1 CPGFACWEGTC
12 ILKSQHCD
20 GVKDCKDDS
29 DEIQCGEFDLIPRGN
44 HRIVGGNEAKPGSWP
59 WQAALVRTSTSLP
72 FCGGSIISPRAIL
85 TAGHCLDRF
94 SRVGA
99 LYKYWGHIFY
109 VGRYVAAGNAGEA
122 LMNVVNITIHPK
134 YNPVTL
140 DNDIAILKL
149 EKSIVYNSTIRP
161 ICYNDF
167 GVVTEGTTCV
177 ATGFGQLQS
186 NSNLYPTMLNQVRLP
201 VFSNA
206 DCNKAYAGSPS
217 IPEQQICAGSN
228 KGGVDT
234 CQGDSGG
241 PLVCL
246 IGESTWHQ
254 VGITSFGKGC
264 GSSQFPGVY
273 TRVAYYADWIDSDT
287 TLTSRFLDTTLT
299 NRLLDITLTTRPL
312 DTTLTSRLLDTTLTS
327 RPLDTPIT
335 SRSGY
340 TQHTTKIRNLHQNH
354 RIVGGNEAIPG
365 SWPWHA
371 ALVRS
376 STSFPFCGGSIIS
389 PRAILTAAHCLENF
403 TSPMLKIYVG
413 RHVAAGN
420 SGEAL
425 MNVLEITTHPKYNN
439 LTLDN
444 DIAILRLEKS
454 IVYTSTIRPI
464 CYNDF
469 GVVTEGTT
477 CVATGFGLLQS
488 KLKLYPTKLNQVR
501 LPVISNA
508 NCNLYGG
515 FLNMKK
521 RICAGSKR
529 GGVDTCQG
537 DSGGPLVCL
546 IGESTWHQVGITSF
560 GIECGSPR
568 YPGVYTRVPR
578 PLDTT
583 LTSRPLDTTLTSR
596 PLDTTLTSRPLDTT
610 LTSLDTTL
618 TIRSLDTTLTSRPL
632 DTTLTNRPLDTT
644 LTSRPLDTTLT
655 TRPLNTTLTSRPLD
669 TTAEC
674 GKTPVAPNH
683 RIVGG
688 NEAKP
693 GSWPWH
699 AALVDS
705 SSSLPFCGGSIISP
719 RAILTAAHC
728 LERLSRPSSV
738 KVYVGRY
745 AAAGNAGEALM
756 NVVEITIH
764 PKYDP
769 VTLDNDIAILRLE
782 KSIVYTSTIRPICYN
797 DFGVVTE
804 GTTCVATGFGQL
816 QSNSDLYQTMLNQ
829 VRLPVMSYA
838 ECRRAY
844 AGLYII
850 KKKHICIGSIQGA
863 EGPCKGDSGGPLV
876 CLIGESTWHQVGIT
890 SFGNECGSPRYPGV
904 YTRVPYY
911 ADWIDS
917 GIVL

>member
-1 CPGFACWEGTC
+1 
-12 ILKSQHCD
+12 
-20 GVKDCKDDS
+20 
-29 DEIQCGEFDLIPRGN
+29 
-44 HRIVGGNEAKPGSWP
+44 RIVGGNEAKPGSWP

-85 TAGHCLDRF
+85 TAGHCLDR
-94 SRVGA
+94 SPSSV
-99 LYKYWGHIFY
+99 KVY

-273 TRVAYYADWIDSDT
+273 TRVAYYADWIDSVNWT
-287 TLTSRFLDTTLT
+287 HNVLSCH
-299 NRLLDITLTTRPL
+299 PL
-312 DTTLTSRLLDTTLTS
+312 DTTLTSLDTTLTS
-327 RPLDTPIT
+327 HPLDTTLT
-335 SRSGY
+335 SLD
-340 TQHTTKIRNLHQNH
+340 TTL
-354 RIVGGNEAIPG
+354 
-365 SWPWHA
+365 
-371 ALVRS
+371 
-376 STSFPFCGGSIIS
+376 TS
-389 PRAILTAAHCLENF
+389 
-403 TSPMLKIYVG
+403 
-413 RHVAAGN
+413 
-420 SGEAL
+420 
-425 MNVLEITTHPKYNN
+425 
-439 LTLDN
+439 
-444 DIAILRLEKS
+444 
-454 IVYTSTIRPI
+454 
-464 CYNDF
+464 
-469 GVVTEGTT
+469 
-477 CVATGFGLLQS
+477 
-488 KLKLYPTKLNQVR
+488 
-501 LPVISNA
+501 
-508 NCNLYGG
+508 
-515 FLNMKK
+515 
-521 RICAGSKR
+521 
-529 GGVDTCQG
+529 
-537 DSGGPLVCL
+537 
-546 IGESTWHQVGITSF
+546 
-560 GIECGSPR
+560 
-568 YPGVYTRVPR
+568 R

-610 LTSLDTTL
+610 LTSRPLDTTL
-618 TIRSLDTTLTSRPL
+618 TIRSLDTTLTSP
-632 DTTLTNRPLDTT
+632 
-644 LTSRPLDTTLT
+644 
-655 TRPLNTTLTSRPLD
+655 
-669 TTAEC
+669 EC

-911 ADWIDS
+911 ADWI
-917 GIVL
+917 